1 MREQFELELQLLEQQ
16 FLGLGQA
23 VIESAS
29 KALLALAAKDKEM
42 AKKIIED
49 DKLINQAQIDVEMSC
64 ARILALQQPQVT
76 DLRFVITIMSAC
88 SDLERMGDHMAGIS
102 KSIIR
107 LKEVDTLDTIEE
119 QIHDAGQKALKMLSD
134 LLAAFPKRKIEK
146 AIEIAKQD
154 EAIDELYYKTS
165 KEIMTEMKGQE
176 TSIRNGAEYLYMMGH
191 IERFADYISNI
202 CERLVYLETGEIVE
216 LN

>member
-1 MREQFELELQLLEQQ
+1 MREQFELELQQLEQQ
-16 FLGLGQA
+16 FLALGQS
-23 VIESAS
+23 VIEAAS
-29 KALLALAAKDKEM
+29 KALLALAAKDGEM
-42 AKKIIED
+42 AEKIIEE
-49 DKLINQAQIDVEMSC
+49 DKQINQAQIDVELAC

-102 KSIIR
+102 RSILR
-107 LKEVDTLDTIEE
+107 LKEADSLDSIEE
-119 QIHDAGQKALKMLSD
+119 HIHEAGQKALKMLSD
-134 LLAAFPKRKIEK
+134 LLAAFPKRKLDK
-146 AIEIAKQD
+146 AIEIVKQD
-154 EAIDELYYKTS
+154 EAIDELYYVTS
-165 KEIMTEMKGQE
+165 KEIMSEMKGQE
-176 TSIRNGAEYLYMMGH
+176 TSIRNGTEYLYMMGH